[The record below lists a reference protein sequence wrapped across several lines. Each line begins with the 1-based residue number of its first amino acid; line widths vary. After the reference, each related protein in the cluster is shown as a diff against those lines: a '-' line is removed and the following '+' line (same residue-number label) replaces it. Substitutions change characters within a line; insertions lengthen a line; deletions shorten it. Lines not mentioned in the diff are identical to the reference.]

1 MVLRPAGRDPLVPLV
16 LGTAVLMAS
25 GSVIFTLL
33 PAMQTEIGF
42 PTWGF
47 GLIAGTF
54 FLFSLIAQL
63 TLSRLADSGE
73 AKLLL
78 LSAIVVGVAGLVWMA
93 LATSLWQLVAARG
106 LSGFAA
112 GAWGPAA
119 RAVVIVG
126 HGKSTG
132 RRLGYVA
139 SGETGGLV
147 VGPLIG
153 SLLAAWLSSDAAFVG
168 FALLVVLL
176 VPMVARV
183 AVAESDE
190 PTSEAP
196 RPWRM
201 IRRKPVQQAAALA
214 VILFSPVGL
223 YETIWGKYV
232 LDLGGSTFIIGLS
245 VAMYGLPYALIAPLG
260 GRLGDRVGPFRVA
273 LAGTGFLAV
282 VTVLTGLP
290 RNLWVL
296 LPIGVVEAVIS
307 SVAYPNALS
316 AMSRACT
323 PREQATG
330 QGIAGGAALA
340 GAGVMA
346 LIAGPLF
353 DRFGPATTF
362 AVTGALVAGG
372 GLVIRLRRRGG
383 EIGSGSI
390 EGEREGGDPATV
402 GL

>member
-1 MVLRPAGRDPLVPLV
+1 MVLRPARQDPLVPLV
-16 LGTAVLMAS
+16 LGTAGLMAS
-25 GSVIFTLL
+25 GSVVFTLL
-33 PAMQTEIGF
+33 PAMQDEVGF

-54 FLFSLIAQL
+54 FLSSLVAQL

-78 LSAIVVGVAGLVWMA
+78 LTAVVVGVAGLVWMA

-106 LSGFAA
+106 LNGLAA

-119 RAVVIVG
+119 RAVIVVG
-126 HGKSTG
+126 HGDSAG

-139 SGETGGLV
+139 SGETSGLV

-153 SLLAAWLSSDAAFVG
+153 SLIANRLSSDAAFLG
-168 FALLVVLL
+168 FALLVLL
-176 VPMVARV
+176 LLPVVAAV
-183 AVAESDE
+183 AVTESDE
-190 PTSEAP
+190 PTSAAP

-214 VILFSPVGL
+214 VFLFSPVGL

-232 LDLGGSTFIIGLS
+232 LDLGGSTFVIGLS
-245 VAMYGLPYALIAPLG
+245 VAMYGLPYAVIAPLG
-260 GRLGDRVGPFRVA
+260 GRLGDRIGPFPVA
-273 LAGTGFLAV
+273 LAGTGLLAT
-282 VTVLTGLP
+282 VTVVTGLP

-323 PREQATG
+323 PQEQATG

-346 LIAGPLF
+346 LMAGPLF
-353 DRFGPATTF
+353 DRSGPAATF
-362 AVTGALVAGG
+362 AVTGAIVAGG
-372 GLVIRLRRRGG
+372 GLVIWLRHRSGDP
-383 EIGSGSI
+383 GSGAV
-390 EGEREGGDPATV
+390 EGEREGGDPAPV